1 MRKVWSGKLSS
12 EELAAF
18 RPFIDEMVTAA
29 FRNIAPYFLTGI
41 HVDDKTNGTPVTQA
55 DKSTELLLRGLI
67 SERFPE
73 HGIFGE
79 EFGIVEPKGS
89 WPRYRWILDPIDGT
103 RAFISNSY
111 HFGTLIALE
120 RQDTEEGEFRPV
132 LSAVGFAAAG
142 VRVIG
147 SLDGTELTLDS
158 PWLSERTVRRVY
170 VRPCSRIEDATFVT
184 TSHWTTP
191 EQVGDE
197 RLQKIVDRVKL
208 YRTWGDCFGYFAVAT
223 GGVDLMI
230 DPDLSY
236 WDVAALLPV
245 VEGAGGV
252 LTGVRGGN
260 PLKELSAVCTAGGI
274 HEEVLRLLA

>member
-1 MRKVWSGKLSS
+1 MQHWCKPLSA
-12 EELAAF
+12 EESALF
-18 RPFIDEMVTAA
+18 RPFLNDMVTAA
-29 FRNIAPYFLTGI
+29 FRNIARYFLTGI
-41 HVDDKTNGTPVTQA
+41 RVEDKSNGTPVTEA
-55 DKSTELLLRGLI
+55 DRGTERILRGMI
-67 SERFPE
+67 EKRFPE

-79 EFGIVEPKGS
+79 ELGVKETQGAY
-89 WPRYRWILDPIDGT
+89 PRYRWILDPIDGT
-103 RAFISNSY
+103 RAFISNSF

-120 RQDTEEGEFRPV
+120 RSDAPGDEFRPV

-147 SLDGTELTLDS
+147 SLSGSELTLTS
-158 PWLSERTVRRVY
+158 PWLDRPETMKAH
-170 VRPCSRIEDATFVT
+170 VRPCDSLEKATFVT

-191 EQVGDE
+191 EQVGDS
-197 RLQKIVDRVKL
+197 RLQAIIDRVKL

-252 LTGVRGGN
+252 ITGMKGGC
-260 PLKELSAVCTAGGI
+260 PLKELSAVCSAGGI
-274 HEEVLRLLA
+274 HAEVLRLLA